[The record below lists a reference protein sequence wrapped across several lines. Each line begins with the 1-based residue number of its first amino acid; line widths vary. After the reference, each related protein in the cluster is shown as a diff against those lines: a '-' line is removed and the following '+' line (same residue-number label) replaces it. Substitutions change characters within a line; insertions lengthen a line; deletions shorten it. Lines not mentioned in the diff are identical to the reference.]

1 MGESL
6 SKVHISNMIAGSV
19 FVFLALSITLCHPLP
34 LPSLLHHLQQEQGG
48 HPQPEEQG
56 DVKNVDSE
64 DPALNENILAFEE
77 FANTKES
84 LLTAQ
89 SESLAAEMKDLEKE
103 MEDKLKL
110 LEDQFQT
117 KLKEEQNLRSELLQR
132 KGNPDWEHFT
142 IVPERE
148 SSQREEDDGVTV
160 IGTLVPIP

>member
-34 LPSLLHHLQQEQGG
+34 LPSLLQHLQQEQGG
-48 HPQPEEQG
+48 NPQPKEDG
-56 DVKNVDSE
+56 DVENIDSE
-64 DPALNENILAFEE
+64 DPALNKEILAFEE

-103 MEDKLKL
+103 KED
-110 LEDQFQT
+110 
-117 KLKEEQNLRSELLQR
+117 QNLRSELLQR
-132 KGNPDWEHFT
+132 KGDNNWEHFT
-142 IVPERE
+142 IIPERE
-148 SSQREEDDGVTV
+148 SSERKEDTEDAGVTAF
-160 IGTLVPIP
+160 GNLAQLP

>member
-1 MGESL
+1 MG
-6 SKVHISNMIAGSV
+6 ISNMIAGSA

-34 LPSLLHHLQQEQGG
+34 LPSLLQHLQQEQGG
-48 HPQPEEQG
+48 NPQPREDG
-56 DVKNVDSE
+56 DVENIDSE
-64 DPALNENILAFEE
+64 DPALNKDILAFEE

-89 SESLAAEMKDLEKE
+89 SESLAAE

-132 KGNPDWEHFT
+132 KGDDNWEHFT
-142 IVPERE
+142 IIPERE
-148 SSQREEDDGVTV
+148 SSKRKEDTEDAGVTAF
-160 IGTLVPIP
+160 GTLVPLPSP